1 MKNIDRYGVVEVGL
15 DQSIK
20 CFKEKQYY
28 KEGLIN
34 GGVYLLNVDNFMKL
48 NLPEK
53 FSFEVDYLGK
63 PRNENGADE
72 SKYFANIQDEYFIDI
87 GIPED
92 YERAQIELK
101 IKN

>member
-1 MKNIDRYGVVEVGL
+1 MKNIERYGLVEVGL

-34 GGVYLLNVDNFMKL
+34 GGVYLLNVGDFLKL

-53 FSFEVDYLGK
+53 FSFEVDFLAK
-63 PRNENGADE
+63 PRNKNGVDE
-72 SKYFANIQDEYFIDI
+72 RKFFANIQDEYFIDI

-92 YERAQIELK
+92 YERAQREL
-101 IKN
+101 II